1 MSHILLSLFSFNYHR
16 RTCRCMLQ
24 HLGEHCIKWWK
35 GTNSNCVDE
44 GREVCIID
52 PALQVTK
59 PEIKES
65 IKDILHGLLNNM
77 SLKKPVRMNIRHR
90 HLWKD
95 FKQAQQNLL
104 WGGYDHVKIVF
115 IRELTIDNEKQGE
128 SASQVCPFVSLIN

>member
-1 MSHILLSLFSFNYHR
+1 
-16 RTCRCMLQ
+16 MLQ

-65 IKDILHGLLNNM
+65 IKDILQGLLNNM
-77 SLKKPVRMNIRHR
+77 SLKNQSEWTSGTGTYGKMLNRLN
-90 HLWKD
+90 
-95 FKQAQQNLL
+95 
-104 WGGYDHVKIVF
+104 KICYEVAMTM
-115 IRELTIDNEKQGE
+115 LKLY
-128 SASQVCPFVSLIN
+128 SLENWQ

>member
-1 MSHILLSLFSFNYHR
+1 MSTVLNDGKE
-16 RTCRCMLQ
+16 Q
-24 HLGEHCIKWWK
+24 
-35 GTNSNCVDE
+35 NSNCVDK

-95 FKQAQQNLL
+95 VKQAQQNLL
-104 WGGYDHVKIVF
+104 
-115 IRELTIDNEKQGE
+115 
-128 SASQVCPFVSLIN
+128 